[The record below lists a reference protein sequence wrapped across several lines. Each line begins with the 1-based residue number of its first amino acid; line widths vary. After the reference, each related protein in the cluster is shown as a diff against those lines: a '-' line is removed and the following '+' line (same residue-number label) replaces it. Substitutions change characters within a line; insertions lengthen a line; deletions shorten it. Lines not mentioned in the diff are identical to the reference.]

1 MFRFNKKLKTKSI
14 ILKNFITDA
23 KNFLNWAQPMVELL
37 TSIEKKKSKYLH
49 TNITI
54 SSIFIVYKKLFIKKF
69 DCNDKI
75 YISMKYAGSL
85 DLKKS

>member
-1 MFRFNKKLKTKSI
+1 
-14 ILKNFITDA
+14 
-23 KNFLNWAQPMVELL
+23 MVELL
-37 TSIEKKKSKYLH
+37 TPIEKKKSKYLH

-85 DLKKS
+85 D

>member
-1 MFRFNKKLKTKSI
+1 
-14 ILKNFITDA
+14 
-23 KNFLNWAQPMVELL
+23 MVELL
-37 TSIEKKKSKYLH
+37 TPIEKKKSKYLH

-69 DCNDKI
+69 DYNDKI

-85 DLKKS
+85 D